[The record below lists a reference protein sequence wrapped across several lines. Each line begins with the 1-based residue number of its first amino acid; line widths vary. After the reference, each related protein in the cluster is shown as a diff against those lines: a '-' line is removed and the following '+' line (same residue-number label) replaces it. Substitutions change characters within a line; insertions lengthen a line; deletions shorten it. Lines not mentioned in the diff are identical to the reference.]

1 MNEALKKQVAAQ
13 AAAIIFANE
22 GGYTSVNA
30 NDNGAVS
37 IGKVQWHGSRALD
50 LLKKICKAESQAEAI
65 LGAFL
70 YAEVTKAIQWNTRT
84 VNQTEKAAI
93 SELLGTA
100 AGKAEQDRQAEADV
114 TAYVTHGVNIG
125 IGDPQSLVYFADLE
139 NQGGA
144 GASKRVGQAA
154 IKNAGGAAK
163 VTLAFIHS
171 AALADRVM
179 GKYKT
184 RRNSTYSK
192 AAALFRAENN
202 ETGGKGTMTGNE
214 LRRTVCEIIN
224 GWKGSNRGDAKHLE
238 ILSIYNN
245 HKPLARGYKVQ
256 VKDAHCATTT
266 SATYIKAGIA
276 EYTGTECG
284 VENFVKVAQG
294 KGIWVENDAHVPKL
308 GEACVYDWD
317 DNGKGDCT
325 GYSDHIGIVTEVN
338 GNSFTVTEGN
348 MSGGKVGTRKMQVDG
363 RYIRG
368 FIAPDFDAIAKK
380 LGGTSSG
387 GGSGSGSSSGGTSSG
402 GAGTYTVKPGDS
414 LWAIAEKELGDGSR
428 YKEIKTANGLT
439 SDTIHTGQVLKI
451 PGKGG
456 TSSSGSGSGS
466 GSGSSGTS
474 SGKTEQTY
482 TVKPGDT
489 LSKIAAKYGTTH
501 QKLASYNGI
510 ANPDKINVGQVIK
523 IPGSGVR
530 TYTVKPGDSLWA
542 IADKQLGDG
551 SRYNEIKTMNGL
563 KNNTIHAGQ
572 TLKLP
577 EA

>member
-1 MNEALKKQVAAQ
+1 MNETLKKQVAAQ

-37 IGKVQWHGSRALD
+37 VGKVQWHGSRALD
-50 LLKKICKAESQAEAI
+50 LLKKICKAESRAEEI
-65 LGAFL
+65 LGASL
-70 YAEVTKAIQWNTRT
+70 YTEVTKATQWNTRT

-93 SELLGTA
+93 SKLLGTT
-100 AGKAEQDRQAEADV
+100 AGKAAQDRQAEEDV
-114 TAYVTHGVNIG
+114 TAYVTHGVNMG
-125 IGDPQSLVYFADLE
+125 IEDPKSLVYFADLE

-144 GASKRVGQAA
+144 GASRRVGQAA

-192 AAALFRAENN
+192 AAALFQTENN

-214 LRRTVCEIIN
+214 LRRKVCNIVN
-224 GWKGSNRGDAKHLE
+224 GWKGSNRGDEKHLE
-238 ILSIYNN
+238 ILGIYNN
-245 HKPLARGYKVQ
+245 HKPLARGYKVK

-266 SATYIKAGIA
+266 SAAYIKAGIA

-294 KGIWVENDAHVPKL
+294 KGVWVENDAHVPKL

-317 DNGKGDCT
+317 DNGAGNCT

-338 GNSFTVTEGN
+338 GSTFVVTEGN
-348 MSGGKVGTRKMQVDG
+348 MSGGKVGTRTMRVDG
-363 RYIRG
+363 KYIRG

-380 LGGTSSG
+380 MGGTSSG
-387 GGSGSGSSSGGTSSG
+387 NGSASGSGGGSGKN
-402 GAGTYTVKPGDS
+402 GTYTVKPGDS
-414 LWAIAEKELGDGSR
+414 LWAIAEKELGDGNR
-428 YKEIKTANGLT
+428 YNEIKTANGLT
-439 SDTIHTGQVLKI
+439 SDTIHVGQVLKI

-456 TSSSGSGSGS
+456 TSSGSGSGS
-466 GSGSSGTS
+466 GSGGTS
-474 SGKTEQTY
+474 SGKVEQTY
-482 TVKPGDT
+482 TVKLGDT
-489 LSKIAAKYGTTH
+489 LSKIAEKYGTTH

-510 ANPDKINVGQVIK
+510 ADPNKISVGQVIK
-523 IPGSGVR
+523 IPGNGVR

-551 SRYNEIKTMNGL
+551 SRYNEIKTMNGM
-563 KNNTIHAGQ
+563 KSNTIHAGQ
-572 TLKLP
+572 ILKLP